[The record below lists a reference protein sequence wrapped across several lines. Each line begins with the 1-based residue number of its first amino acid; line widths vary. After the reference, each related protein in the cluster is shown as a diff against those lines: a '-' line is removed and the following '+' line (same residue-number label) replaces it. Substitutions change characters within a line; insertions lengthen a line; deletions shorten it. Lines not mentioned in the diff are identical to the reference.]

1 MDDEQFARLLI
12 EARAEAREA
21 RAEAR
26 EALKVAQEARAALD
40 EARAEARKARAE
52 ASEARA
58 ALEETRAALEDAQQ
72 TIARQQRI
80 IQATAQVASQAVMD
94 AIALLRA
101 QGKWSVSR
109 PSIAH
114 LLGLVQHLNDIS
126 TGSLLVTQVSKH
138 DVRSENDPGRAGASG
153 DLHGSFWHPDPAGLD
168 RGGARCSAAGDQLG
182 RDAWDAW
189 DAWDA
194 VTCPRLRSAALE
206 LYTMMGCMKATRV

>member
-1 MDDEQFARLLI
+1 MDDEQFARLLS

-58 ALEETRAALEDAQQ
+58 ALEAAQQ

-114 LLGLVQHLNDIS
+114 LLGLVQHLNDLS
-126 TGSLLVTQVSKH
+126 AGSLLVTQVSKH

-153 DLHGSFWHPDPAGLD
+153 DLHGSLWHSDPAGLE
-168 RGGARCSAAGDQLG
+168 RGGARCSAAVDQLG
-182 RDAWDAW
+182 RDAW

>member
-1 MDDEQFARLLI
+1 MDDEQFARLLS

-58 ALEETRAALEDAQQ
+58 ALEAAQQ

-114 LLGLVQHLNDIS
+114 LLGLVQHLNDLS
-126 TGSLLVTQVSKH
+126 AGSLLVTQVSKH

-153 DLHGSFWHPDPAGLD
+153 DLHGSFWHPDPAGLE
-168 RGGARCSAAGDQLG
+168 RGGARCSAAVDQLG

>member
-1 MDDEQFARLLI
+1 MDDEQFARLLS
-12 EARAEAREA
+12 EA

-26 EALKVAQEARAALD
+26 EALKVAQETRAAL
-40 EARAEARKARAE
+40 EET
-52 ASEARA
+52 RA

-114 LLGLVQHLNDIS
+114 LLGLVQHLNDLS
-126 TGSLLVTQVSKH
+126 AGSLLVTQVSKH

-153 DLHGSFWHPDPAGLD
+153 DLHGSLWHSDPAGLE
-168 RGGARCSAAGDQLG
+168 RGGARCSAAVDQLG
-182 RDAWDAW
+182 RDAW

>member
-1 MDDEQFARLLI
+1 MDDEQFARLLS
-12 EARAEAREA
+12 EA

-26 EALKVAQEARAALD
+26 EALKVAQETRAAL
-40 EARAEARKARAE
+40 EET
-52 ASEARA
+52 RA

-114 LLGLVQHLNDIS
+114 LLGLVQHLNDLS
-126 TGSLLVTQVSKH
+126 AGSLLVTQVSKH

-153 DLHGSFWHPDPAGLD
+153 DLHGSFWHPDPAGLE
-168 RGGARCSAAGDQLG
+168 RGGARCSAAVDQLG

>member
-1 MDDEQFARLLI
+1 MDDEQFARLLS

-21 RAEAR
+21 RASAR

-58 ALEETRAALEDAQQ
+58 ALEAAQQ

-114 LLGLVQHLNDIS
+114 LLGLVQHLNDLS
-126 TGSLLVTQVSKH
+126 AGSLLVTQVSKH

-153 DLHGSFWHPDPAGLD
+153 AIHGSFWHSDPAGLE
-168 RGGARCSAAGDQLG
+168 RGGARCSAAVDQLG